1 MNDFVSLVTE
11 MISDM
16 DRMKAAQLIPFD
28 ILDIMQSRNEV
39 FSITLVTREKALVR
53 GAA

>member
-16 DRMKAAQLIPFD
+16 DRMKAIRLIPFD

-39 FSITLVTREKALVR
+39 FSITLVTREEALVR